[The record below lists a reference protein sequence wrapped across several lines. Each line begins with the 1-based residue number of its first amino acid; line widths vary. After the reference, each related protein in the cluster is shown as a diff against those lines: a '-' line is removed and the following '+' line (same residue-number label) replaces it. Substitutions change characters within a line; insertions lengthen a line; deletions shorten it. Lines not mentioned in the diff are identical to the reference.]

1 MDETVPAN
9 IWPGIVLIVILT
21 VINGFLSCAEM
32 AIVSANKNK
41 LSILADKGEK
51 KAAAVLRLLQE
62 PNHFLS
68 TIQVGI
74 TLSGFFSSASAAT
87 GLSGILGTAFADWGI
102 GYSRRLAVVLI
113 TLLLSYLTLVFGEL
127 VPKRIALHHPEQIA
141 LFAVGPIRVLAVIS
155 RPFVRLL
162 SASTNLVLRMLGMN
176 SEKLEEKVSEEEI
189 RSMVEAGEENGVFQE
204 YEKEM
209 IDSIFEFDD
218 TLAREVMT
226 SRTDVYAVDLDEP
239 LMKYLDKM
247 LASRHSRIPVYRE
260 EIDNIVG
267 ILYVKD
273 LFLEYRKV
281 KNWEKINVEKLLH
294 KPFLVPE
301 TKNIDEL
308 FRELQLAKQYIAV
321 LIDEYGGFAGIVTME
336 DLVEEVMG
344 SIYDQDD
351 EDDPEVT
358 RLSEDVYEMDGMM
371 TIDELNDELG
381 LLIDSENHDTIS
393 GFIIDQLGYIPEEGD
408 VINLKIGDVSF
419 EDAVI
424 LDKRVENLKVRLLP
438 KAESEKE
445 EGKEG
450 TQMRDKSDV

>member
-1 MDETVPAN
+1 MDDTVPAN
-9 IWPGIVLIVILT
+9 IWPGLLLIFILT

-32 AIVSANKNK
+32 ATVSANKNK

-74 TLSGFFSSASAAT
+74 TLAGFFSSASAAT
-87 GLSGILGTAFADWGI
+87 GLSGRLGAYFADLGLA
-102 GYSRRLAVVLI
+102 YSHRLAVILI
-113 TLLLSYLTLVFGEL
+113 TLILSYLTLVFGEL
-127 VPKRIALHHPEQIA
+127 VPKRIALHSPERIA
-141 LFAVGPIRVLAVIS
+141 LFAVGPIRVLAIIS

-162 SASTNLVLRMLGMN
+162 SASTNLVLRLLGMKHEN
-176 SEKLEEKVSEEEI
+176 IEEKVSEEEI
-189 RSMVEAGEENGVFQE
+189 RSMVEAGEENGVFRE

-218 TLAREVMT
+218 TLAREIMT
-226 SRTDVYAVDLDEP
+226 SRTDVYAVDLEEP
-239 LMKYLDKM
+239 LIEYLDEM
-247 LASRHSRIPVYRE
+247 LATRHSRIPVYRE
-260 EIDNIVG
+260 EIDDIVG
-267 ILYVKD
+267 VLYVKD
-273 LFLEYRKV
+273 LFLEYRRV
-281 KNWEKINVEKLLH
+281 GSWELVHIEKLLH

-308 FRELQLAKQYIAV
+308 FRELQQAKQYIAV

-358 RLSEDVYEMDGMM
+358 KVADDVYEMDGMM

-381 LLIDSENHDTIS
+381 LEIDSENHDTIS
-393 GFIIDQLGYIPEEGD
+393 GFIIDQLGYIPEEGE
-408 VINLKIGDVSF
+408 VISLTLGKVRF
-419 EDAVI
+419 EEAVI
-424 LDKRVENLKVRLLP
+424 LDKRVETLKVRLLP
-438 KAESEKE
+438 VENDNTED
-445 EGKEG
+445 GKEH
-450 TQMRDKSDV
+450 TQSREQSNV